1 MIICLI
7 NLTLYG
13 FLIGLIV
20 GQQPNVYLYSAKNMD
35 SLFWVAMICATL
47 LYLVNL
53 VAALRQWK

>member
-47 LYLVNL
+47 LYFVNL

>member
-35 SLFWVAMICATL
+35 SLFWVAMICATVL
-47 LYLVNL
+47 WIINLYV
-53 VAALRQWK
+53 ALRREK